1 MIGATEPS
9 PARARSS
16 RLRSGLAPNAIH
28 SLSDYSGAVDEIE
41 VRVVSPEEA
50 ADGVAELWR
59 GGTLFAVT
67 LLEGGEI
74 VLRIE
79 PRPDG
84 QHVVVGAR
92 RLRLALEQA
101 RDMLEAD

>member
-1 MIGATEPS
+1 LIGHEAKPGTQRLQRNAT
-9 PARARSS
+9 RS
-16 RLRSGLAPNAIH
+16 R
-28 SLSDYSGAVDEIE
+28 SDYAGAVDELD

-50 ADGVAELWR
+50 ADGVAELWS
-59 GGTLFAVT
+59 GGTLFGIT
-67 LLEGGEI
+67 LLEAGEV

-84 QHVVVGAR
+84 QPVVVGAR

-101 RDMLEAD
+101 RDLLEVD